1 MGSMNPG
8 NRICSEQA
16 SNPSFVD
23 EKELRGRREADRLV
37 PIPTGPVLAGVSWEI
52 R

>member
-8 NRICSEQA
+8 NRICSAAGQQE
-16 SNPSFVD
+16 
-23 EKELRGRREADRLV
+23 EDRLV
-37 PIPTGPVLAGVSWEI
+37 PIPTGPAFAGLTWEI